1 MPAPITLYVVRHGIA
16 AERGDEYPD
25 DAKRPLTPEGIASF
39 REAVE
44 GLSALGVRLD
54 QVLTSPLV
62 RARQTAEILA
72 EILPGRPPIAEVK
85 ALTPAGSAA
94 AVVTALGE
102 YGRRSS
108 IALVG
113 HEPGV
118 GELAARL
125 VGARGTFSFKKGAVC
140 RIDVGALPLTGPGEL
155 RWFATPRML
164 RKLAK

>member
-1 MPAPITLYVVRHGIA
+1 MATPITLYVVRHAVA
-16 AERGDEYPD
+16 AERSDEYPD
-25 DAKRPLTPEGIASF
+25 DTKRPLTPEGIARF

-44 GLSALGVRLD
+44 GLAALGVRLD

-62 RARQTAEILA
+62 RARQTADILA
-72 EILPGRPPIAEVK
+72 EILPGRPPIVELK
-85 ALTPAGSAA
+85 ALAPGNTAA
-94 AVVTALGE
+94 AVVAALGE
-102 YGRRSS
+102 YSRRSS
-108 IALVG
+108 LALVG

-125 VGARGTFSFKKGAVC
+125 VGARAPFVFKKGAVC
-140 RIDVGALPLTGPGEL
+140 RIDAGALPLAGPGEL

>member
-1 MPAPITLYVVRHGIA
+1 MAATITLYVVRHAIA
-16 AERGDEYPD
+16 AERGDEFPD
-25 DAKRPLTPEGIASF
+25 DTKRPLTPDGIARF

-44 GLSALGVRLD
+44 GLAALGVRLD
-54 QVLTSPLV
+54 QILTSPLV
-62 RARQTAEILA
+62 RTRQTSEILA
-72 EILPGRPPIAEVK
+72 EILPGRPPIAELK
-85 ALTPAGSAA
+85 ALVPGGSTA

-102 YGRRSS
+102 YGQRSS
-108 IALVG
+108 VAIVG

-118 GELAARL
+118 GELTARL
-125 VGARGTFSFKKGAVC
+125 VGARGAFSFKKGAVC